1 MLSVLF
7 FLASWGD
14 EKKKTEAVRESQQ
27 SIEESGVEGKK
38 KMLRRQKKGKLMA
51 KEKELACRFSFS
63 ESSLACSLAFRSLRE
78 REKSS
83 VTMISS

>member
-38 KMLRRQKKGKLMA
+38 KMLRRQKKKKRKKKLMA
-51 KEKELACRFSFS
+51 KERERFSRFPL
-63 ESSLACSLAFRSLRE
+63 SLGSLLSRECLLLVLLR
-78 REKSS
+78 
-83 VTMISS
+83 VQ